1 MTKDKK
7 INLLTKV
14 AKGVAFGDTSNSAVR
29 NILTQISKELYG
41 KLSEDMMKKTLDFFE
56 WRCPYTGV
64 DLKPLIDAG
73 TGYAADH
80 IYPQNQEWCGLNV
93 QGNLILV
100 TKESNSAKKGLD
112 VETFLLTDT
121 KELTDIDENGKTRQ
135 ERLDKIR
142 EFQTEFNYDPEL
154 IRKVVRPMM
163 EERYKLIREE
173 QEECIKRV
181 LLKLEREGI
190 KPLETKT
197 STKMSEIDECENSR
211 GKGYTYGEKIEMVA
225 YYLRHDEGLVQVEEN
240 FLHLTGRN
248 GATAKYILNML
259 GVDTSK
265 KSTHKGLLLIHNLDD
280 EIKKSTGVF
289 KITLEE
295 IKKRGL

>member
-1 MTKDKK
+1 MSEKKK
-7 INLLTKV
+7 IKLLTKV
-14 AKGVAFGDTSNSAVR
+14 ASGVAFGDTSNSAVR

-41 KLSEDMMKKTLDFFE
+41 KLREDMMEETLDFFD

-64 DLKPLIDAG
+64 ELKPLIDAG

-80 IYPQNQEWCGLNV
+80 IYPQNREWCGLNV

-121 KELTDIDENGKTRQ
+121 KVLTDIDKVGRSRK

-142 EFQTEFNYDPEL
+142 VFQKKFKYDPQL
-154 IRKVVRPMM
+154 IREIVRPMM
-163 EERYKLIREE
+163 EERYKLVREE

-181 LLKLEREGI
+181 LLKLEGEGI
-190 KPLETKT
+190 KPLETKP
-197 STKMSEIDECENSR
+197 STKTSEIDKRESSKGN
-211 GKGYTYGEKIEMVA
+211 GYTYGEKIKVAA
-225 YYLRHDEGLVQVEEN
+225 YYLRHSEGLVQVEEN

-248 GATAKYILNML
+248 GATAKYILNLL

-265 KSTHKGLLLIHNLDD
+265 KSTHKGLLLTQNLDD

-289 KITLEE
+289 KSTLEE
-295 IKKRGL
+295 IKNRGL